1 MGFNHL
7 GRVSWIVLLVSGAL
21 GQRVV
26 DVTDMK
32 IYSSLAPC
40 AASAISLH
48 IMSQTSSNCPQVATE
63 LQECVC
69 TGSNQLAAISS
80 AMSLSV
86 SDNCGSTASDDQTSA
101 ASVLSAYCA
110 QKTPSAMP
118 TLRPP
123 DFPVSQYITDFV
135 EFEQLAPCA
144 SSALSYA
151 VQSMTNTYCP
161 RDPVGLAMCACQRN
175 QNSQSISRVID
186 SSVRFTC
193 ASHSADITSAQEMFS
208 AYCKMADLG
217 TTAFPVPSPPPGD
230 MSYFVTALPQF
241 KSLASCEQ
249 FVVSSAISSQ
259 ISKFCPRGVQAL
271 ASCVCIKESMSLF
284 VSSSISSNV
293 KFSCNPTANQ
303 ALTSALSV
311 FDYYCSAA
319 RGQVK
324 PTGVSESIAHEY
336 PPAQTGSNSQQ
347 PGPGQSGAAGQGGSQ
362 NGGSGP
368 NTGIIAGAVVGGV
381 VLLMLI
387 GVAVFFLMRRARLN
401 SPAAS
406 RPYGRPTS
414 PEHHYKP
421 EMDGVGTQVS
431 QIPPAQSPVGNEQ
444 KQELPVG
451 SDMVSPLSAAP
462 ATSELHGND
471 SPVSPQTAGYGT
483 YGFQDQHQQ
492 MQRSELQGA
501 QPHTGAFGQNGSNL
515 HNGAPGNMAWH
526 SGPIPE
532 YLELDG
538 ASNARGRSGEGRG

>member
-1 MGFNHL
+1 MGFNQL
-7 GRVSWIVLLVSGAL
+7 RSIPWLAWLALLASGAL

-32 IYSSLAPC
+32 IFSSLAPC

-48 IMSQTSSNCPQVATE
+48 IMSQTSSNCPQAVTE

-69 TGSNQLAAISS
+69 TKTSQLAAISS

-101 ASVLSAYCA
+101 ATVLSAYCA

-118 TLRPP
+118 TLQAPE
-123 DFPVSQYITDFV
+123 FQVSQYITDFV

-161 RDPVGLAMCACQRN
+161 RNAVGLAACACQRN

-186 SSVRFTC
+186 SSVRYSC
-193 ASHSADITSAQEMFS
+193 ASHSADMTSAQEMFS
-208 AYCKMADLG
+208 AYCKIADSG
-217 TTAFPVPSPPPGD
+217 TTAFPSPSPPPGD
-230 MSYFVTALPQF
+230 MTYFVTALPQF
-241 KSLASCEQ
+241 KSLASCPQ
-249 FVVSSAISSQ
+249 YVVSSAISSQ
-259 ISKFCPRGVQAL
+259 ISQYCPRGVQAL
-271 ASCVCIKESMSLF
+271 ASCVCIKESMSPS

-293 KFSCNPTANQ
+293 KFSCSQ
-303 ALTSALSV
+303 ELTSALSV

-319 RGQVK
+319 RGEVK
-324 PTGVSESIAHEY
+324 PTGISESIAQSY

-347 PGPGQSGAAGQGGSQ
+347 PGPGQSGAAGQDASQ
-362 NGGSGP
+362 SSGSGP
-368 NTGIIAGAVVGGV
+368 STGVIAGAVVGGV

-401 SPAAS
+401 SPSAS
-406 RPYGRPTS
+406 RPYGRASS
-414 PEHHYKP
+414 PEHHYKA
-421 EMDGVGTQVS
+421 EMDAAGTQIN
-431 QIPPAQSPVGNEQ
+431 QIPPAQSPAGNEQ
-444 KQELPVG
+444 KQELPVA
-451 SDMVSPLSAAP
+451 SDIVSPLSAAP
-462 ATSELHGND
+462 VTSELHGTD

-483 YGFQDQHQQ
+483 YGVQDQHLQ
-492 MQRSELQGA
+492 MQRSELQGG
-501 QPHTGAFGQNGSNL
+501 QPHTGVSNQTGSNVQD
-515 HNGAPGNMAWH
+515 GTPTNMNWS

-532 YLELDG
+532 YSELDG
-538 ASNARGRSGEGRG
+538 TSNARGQPGDVRRW

>member
-1 MGFNHL
+1 MRFNDL
-7 GRVSWIVLLVSGAL
+7 GRVPWLALLVSGAL
-21 GQRVV
+21 GQRIV
-26 DVTDMK
+26 DVTDLR
-32 IYSSLAPC
+32 IFSSLAPC

-48 IMSQTSSNCPQVATE
+48 IMSQTSSNCPQAATE

-69 TGSNQLAAISS
+69 TKNSQLAAISS

-86 SDNCGSTASDDQTSA
+86 SDNCGSTATDDQTSA

-123 DFPVSQYITDFV
+123 EFPVSQYITDFV

-186 SSVRFTC
+186 SSVRYSC
-193 ASHSADITSAQEMFS
+193 ASHSADMTSAQGMFS
-208 AYCKMADLG
+208 AYCKMADSG

-241 KSLASCEQ
+241 KSLASCAQ
-249 FVVSSAISSQ
+249 HVVSFAISSQ
-259 ISKFCPRGVQAL
+259 ISQYCPQGVQAL
-271 ASCVCIKESMSLF
+271 ASCVCIKESMSSS

-293 KFSCNPTANQ
+293 KFSCSTTANQ
-303 ALTSALSV
+303 DLTSALSV
-311 FDYYCSAA
+311 FGFYCSAA

-324 PTGVSESIAHEY
+324 ATGISESIAQSY
-336 PPAQTGSNSQQ
+336 PPAQTGSNSGQ
-347 PGPGQSGAAGQGGSQ
+347 PGPGQSGAAGQDGSVD
-362 NGGSGP
+362 GGSGP
-368 NTGIIAGAVVGGV
+368 NTGIIAGAVVGSV
-381 VLLMLI
+381 VLLLLT

-401 SPAAS
+401 SPSAS
-406 RPYGRPTS
+406 KPYGRPTS

-421 EMDGVGTQVS
+421 EMDGVATQIT
-431 QIPPAQSPVGNEQ
+431 QLPPAQSPVGNQ
-444 KQELPVG
+444 QRQELPIG
-451 SDMVSPLSAAP
+451 SGIVSPLSAGP
-462 ATSELHGND
+462 ATSELHGTD
-471 SPVSPQTAGYGT
+471 SPVSPQTAGYRT
-483 YGFQDQHQQ
+483 YGFQDQNLQ

-501 QPHTGAFGQNGSNL
+501 QPHPGVSSQNSFNV
-515 HNGAPGNMAWH
+515 HNGTPANMTWH
-526 SGPIPE
+526 SGPVPE
-532 YLELDG
+532 YSELDG
-538 ASNARGRSGEGRG
+538 TSNTRGQPEEGRR